1 MVGLR
6 AGTGHPQSLALKF
19 TDLAKI
25 WGTRTVQRA
34 LHKAGEAI
42 AKRSPSSI
50 EDGFIEWAR
59 KMIGIG
65 RLVFH

>member
-1 MVGLR
+1 LN
-6 AGTGHPQSLALKF
+6 F

-25 WGTRTVQRA
+25 WGTRAVQRE

-59 KMIGIG
+59 KMIGMG
-65 RLVFH
+65 RLVFY